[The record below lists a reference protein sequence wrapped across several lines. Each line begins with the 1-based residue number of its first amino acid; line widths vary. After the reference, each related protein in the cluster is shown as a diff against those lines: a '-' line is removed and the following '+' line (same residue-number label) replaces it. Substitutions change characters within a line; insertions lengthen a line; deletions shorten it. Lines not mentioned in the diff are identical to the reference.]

1 MTVELNEAAL
11 THARGL
17 LRRNDVAYD
26 ERDDWSEHAPSTDEE
41 NAFIDKE
48 GMAEFAKWHLGE
60 DTDKTEGTKG
70 RYLFPY
76 GDFQKLHRC
85 AVISGESRAGQ
96 YNYDSIGDALSD
108 LLEAIDAKA
117 ERNKKAEHSS
127 K

>member
-41 NAFIDKE
+41 NAFIDNE

-76 GDFQKLHRC
+76 GDFTQLHRC

-96 YNYDSIGDALSD
+96 YNYDSIVDALSD
-108 LLEAIDAKA
+108 LLDAIDAKA
-117 ERNKKAEHSS
+117 ERNDKAERSS